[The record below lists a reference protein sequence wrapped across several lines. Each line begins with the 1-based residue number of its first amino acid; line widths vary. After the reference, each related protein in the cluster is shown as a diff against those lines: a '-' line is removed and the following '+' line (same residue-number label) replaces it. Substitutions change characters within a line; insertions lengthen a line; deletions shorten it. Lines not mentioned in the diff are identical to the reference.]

1 MAISLSFRTFQDG
14 EDDVQFSSIQFR
26 QVLDRI
32 VRERKEKGEKCNLNS
47 LYEEIADETA
57 YSVDA
62 IINWRKGKNGVSDF
76 QTIKKIASVL
86 HIDYKE
92 LIVPAEQSAQSLQQN
107 FEPVGT
113 NEKGL
118 VLQMYQLFVDF
129 IYWFCGTDATNYAME
144 VLEEPPKELHRYI
157 FNLYHFLDRI
167 VLSVSQETY
176 HNLRSTIAELEHI
189 ATSYIR
195 IIYPALWVE
204 LNPLLDTDVFTV
216 TWEGRWETAE
226 DVLSAYKEDDDSR
239 DELDSF
245 FHMLLED
252 RSDLMNKALK
262 LRKEDPACQDLSYAA
277 IIEREG
283 YFPGDMPTYQWI
295 VRETTWTLS
304 KVMRHRFPQFFATE
318 EKK

>member
-1 MAISLSFRTFQDG
+1 M
-14 EDDVQFSSIQFR
+14 
-26 QVLDRI
+26 
-32 VRERKEKGEKCNLNS
+32 
-47 LYEEIADETA
+47 
-57 YSVDA
+57 
-62 IINWRKGKNGVSDF
+62 GKNGVSDF
-76 QTIKKIASVL
+76 QTIKKIASIL
-86 HIDYKE
+86 HVDYKE
-92 LIVPAEQSAQSLQQN
+92 LIAPAEQPTQTLQQD

-113 NEKGL
+113 NEKDL

-189 ATSYIR
+189 ATSHIR

-216 TWEGRWETAE
+216 PWEGWMESPE
-226 DVLSAYKEDDDSR
+226 EVLSAYNG
-239 DELDSF
+239 DELDAF
-245 FHMLLED
+245 FHMQLED
-252 RSDLMNKALK
+252 RPDLMNMALEIK
-262 LRKEDPACQDLSYAA
+262 KETPTIDQDTGLVT

-304 KVMRHRFPQFFATE
+304 KVMRHRFPQFFPTE
-318 EKK
+318 EKKQIL